1 MSNFLEEIREKVPE
15 KCQARRCKKEGCSLT
30 NTQLQS
36 TPFIVDMDC
45 DELPVPPDQKR
56 CDYILF
62 SNEGGHNW
70 MVPIEMKKGSV
81 DPGEVQKQLQAG
93 TNFAA
98 STLLSPDVAIKFKPL
113 AVHKRKRLKRFVYQE
128 FKKSQYRIRFQAG
141 KHEIELCRSGTSLA
155 SVLT

>member
-98 STLLSPDVAIKFKPL
+98 STLLSQNVAIKFKPL
-113 AVHKRKRLKRFVYQE
+113 AVCGGTLKRSISQE
-128 FKKSQYRIRFQAG
+128 LRKSQYKVGFQAG
-141 KHEIELCRSGTSLA
+141 KREIVLRRSGKSLA

>member
-15 KCQARRCKKEGCSLT
+15 KCQARRCKKGRCPLT

-98 STLLSPDVAIKFKPL
+98 SKLLSQNVAIKFKPL
-113 AVHKRKRLKRFVYQE
+113 AVHGGRIERFVSQE
-128 FKKSQYRIRFQAG
+128 LKKSQYKVRFQAG
-141 KHEIELCRSGTSLA
+141 KREIKLCRSGTPLA

>member
-1 MSNFLEEIREKVPE
+1 MSNFLEEIRGKVPE

-98 STLLSPDVAIKFKPL
+98 STLLSQNVAIKFKPL
-113 AVHKRKRLKRFVYQE
+113 AVHGGRIERFVYQE
-128 FKKSQYRIRFQAG
+128 FKKSQYKVEFQAG
-141 KHEIELCRSGTSLA
+141 KREIVLRRSGTSLA